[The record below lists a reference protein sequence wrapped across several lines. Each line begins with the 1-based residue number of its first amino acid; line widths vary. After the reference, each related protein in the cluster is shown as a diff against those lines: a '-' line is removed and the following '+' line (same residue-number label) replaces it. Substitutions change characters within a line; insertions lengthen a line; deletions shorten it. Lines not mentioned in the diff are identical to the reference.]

1 MNQNDDV
8 IKQRVPLSNHFH
20 KDQNPKNGDFH
31 REDDAILDKV
41 PASLFE
47 LKVLMN
53 NNNRRQRNVYS
64 KLNPIT

>member
-8 IKQRVPLSNHFH
+8 IKQRVPLSNHFD

-31 REDDAILDKV
+31 REDDAILDNA

-47 LKVLMN
+47 LKVLMDN
-53 NNNRRQRNVYS
+53 NNQET
-64 KLNPIT
+64 KKCLFQT